1 MNQANE
7 SAAPKTFMQK
17 LLDGVERVGNKVP
30 HPAVIFIILIG
41 IVIVLSHIL
50 YLLGSRVT
58 YQVINPETHKVETV
72 TTVARSLLTADGIR
86 FMFTGV
92 VQNFMNFQAVGVIIV
107 AMVGVGVAEASGLV
121 SALIRKLVIV
131 APPKALT
138 YILVCVGILSSL
150 AADAGYLVLIPLAAA
165 AFISVG
171 RHPLAGLAA
180 SFAAV
185 AGVFLVNVVIVP
197 VDGILQGITNDA
209 IRIVDPNRSISLG
222 ADLWFSAASV
232 ILMTLV
238 VALITD
244 RVVEPRLGRY
254 EGDHPVESA
263 EMSAEEARGL
273 RFAFWGL
280 IAVLVFVGLLVAPPG
295 APLRNPETGAIIGD
309 SPFMRSLIVTISL
322 LFFATGAAYGIGA
335 GTVKNTNDLVNAMI
349 KAIQGLGGLIF
360 LLLVISQFLAY
371 FNYTNMTTIAALSLA
386 DVLQEMNLNAL
397 WLLLGFV
404 VVVFLLDLII
414 TGAVPKWAL
423 FAPGVRAA
431 LDAAQRRAGSGAGR
445 VPGGRFA
452 DQRHHAA
459 ERLLR
464 PDRDVRPEVPEGRGG
479 GDGGGADAAV
489 RPDPH
494 GGLAAPFGGV
504 APAGASVG
512 AVTLRVE
519 ADGHRL

>member
-1 MNQANE
+1 MSDVVQAAAAIE
-7 SAAPKTFMQK
+7 SRKTVMQR

-30 HPAVIFIILIG
+30 HPAVIFVILIG

-50 YLLGSRVT
+50 YLLGARVT
-58 YQVINPETHKVETV
+58 YQLINPETHKVETV

-92 VQNFMNFQAVGVIIV
+92 VQNLMNFQAVGVIIV

-121 SALIRKLVIV
+121 NALIKKLVIV
-131 APPKALT
+131 APPQALT
-138 YILVCVGILSSL
+138 YILVGVGILSSL

-180 SFAAV
+180 TFAAV

-197 VDGILQGITNDA
+197 IDGILQGITNDA
-209 IRIVDPNRSISLG
+209 IHIVDPNRSIALG

-232 ILMTLV
+232 ILMTFV

-244 RVVEPRLGRY
+244 RLVEPRLGTY
-254 EGDHPVESA
+254 EGDYPVESA
-263 EMSAEEARGL
+263 EMSVEESRGL
-273 RFAFWGL
+273 RFALWGL
-280 IAVLVFVGLLVAPPG
+280 IAVLVFVGLLVVPPG
-295 APLRNPETGAIIGD
+295 APLRHPETGAIVGD

-322 LFFATGAAYGIGA
+322 LFFATGTAYGMGA
-335 GTVKNTNDLVNAMI
+335 GTVKGTNDVVNAMI

-371 FNYTNMTTIAALSLA
+371 FSYTNMTTIAALSLA

-397 WLLLGFV
+397 WLLIGFV
-404 VVVFLLDLII
+404 IVVFLLDLII

-423 FAPGVRAA
+423 FAPVF
-431 LDAAQRRAGSGAGR
+431 
-445 VPGGRFA
+445 VPLLM
-452 DQRHHAA
+452 
-459 ERLLR
+459 RLN
-464 PDRDVRPEVPEGRGG
+464 VAPE
-479 GDGGGADAAV
+479 AV
-489 RPDPH
+489 
-494 GGLAAPFGGV
+494 LAAYRVGDSPINAITPLNAYFALIVTFAQKYQKDAGV
-504 APAGASVG
+504 GTVVALMLPYVLVLMVVWPLLLAAWHLLGLPWG
-512 AVTLRVE
+512 L
-519 ADGHRL
+519 